1 MILTITPNVSADRTY
16 VVEDFG
22 VDRINRASEYHTLP
36 GGKGINVARVLKEL
50 GREAITTGY
59 VGGCVGEVIIKGLDK
74 EQIHHDFVII
84 EDESRLCIK
93 VVDPKNATQT
103 EINEPGPFIP
113 AAYVDRMFDKIRQL
127 APGKEMIVLCGSCP
141 PGVPATFYYDII
153 RLAGE
158 YGVKCVLD
166 ASGEHLAEGIKAGPF
181 MVKPNVGELSEL
193 AGTELCTLEEISR
206 AAKSLKQYGVEI
218 TAVTMGRSGGLVTDG
233 VQVWKAVPPEIR
245 FASAVGSG
253 DAFLAA
259 FIDSLLRGESLPD
272 ALIWG
277 TAAGAANATSY
288 GAGLC
293 SKESIIDIQQGV
305 TLSKLS

>member
-1 MILTITPNVSADRTY
+1 MILTVTPNVSADRTY

-22 VDRINRASEYHTLP
+22 VDRTNRASECHILP

-59 VGGCVGEVIIKGLDK
+59 IGGCVGEAIVKGLDK
-74 EQIHHDFVII
+74 EQIRHDFVGI
-84 EDESRLCIK
+84 EDNSRLCIK
-93 VVDPKNATQT
+93 VVDPKNSTQT
-103 EINEPGPFIP
+103 EINESGPFIS
-113 AAYVDRMFDKIRQL
+113 AASVDRMFDKIRLL
-127 APGKEMIVLCGSCP
+127 APGKEIALLCGSCP

-153 RLAGE
+153 KLVGE
-158 YGVKCVLD
+158 YGVKCALD

-181 MVKPNVGELSEL
+181 IVKPNVGELSEL

-218 TAVTMGRSGGLVTDG
+218 IAVTMGRSGGLVTDG
-233 VQVWKAVPPEIR
+233 VQVWKAVPPEIS

-272 ALIWG
+272 ALVWG
-277 TAAGAANATSY
+277 VAAGAANATSY

-293 SKESIIDIQQGV
+293 SKYSIIDIRKGV
-305 TLSKLS
+305 TLSKVS